1 SPTSSPTC
9 PRRSPRPSPPGS
21 ERPGERRGPPR
32 TRRRGAG
39 RARTARPAPRPWCA
53 PSVVFR
59 TRGPA
64 GSRTLIPS
72 LQGRCAAV
80 APQARPHRAGPAVLG
95 RPGRARQGRQE
106 SNPLFSGFGGRPP
119 NRWLTPSCFRLAL
132 LITGVVINGAF
143 RSSGAQS
150 VFSVRARMRTVIGV
164 RERPGEGSRPGP
176 TGTYKRGVRSNDARG
191 ERHETTNGRPD
202 DTLPV
207 LP

>member
-1 SPTSSPTC
+1 
-9 PRRSPRPSPPGS
+9 
-21 ERPGERRGPPR
+21 
-32 TRRRGAG
+32 
-39 RARTARPAPRPWCA
+39 
-53 PSVVFR
+53 
-59 TRGPA
+59 
-64 GSRTLIPS
+64 
-72 LQGRCAAV
+72 V

-119 NRWLTPSCFRLAL
+119 NRWLTPSCFRRAL
-132 LITGVVINGAF
+132 PITGVVINGAF

-207 LP
+207 LPVINPDEQEVTEVNKEGEGARHEACTGRGCRGDERGLPDSRRAGQERAS